1 MTQSIANATTLNP
14 QPAMKV
20 EMTEYD
26 AVTGQKIRKLTSIN
40 FGKTSL
46 NMMSTP
52 IVIKMNVIGVRKISN
67 IKLCI
72 TESSETVSG
81 SGTINSDG
89 SVSEGNFGIEHSP
102 ILSVKTSLTSF
113 MPGINVNGIASNNN
127 NVSISNS
134 SNTESEYIYLNMKS
148 PDSVK
153 RNHTSYKWIFD
164 FS

>member
-1 MTQSIANATTLNP
+1 
-14 QPAMKV
+14 
-20 EMTEYD
+20 
-26 AVTGQKIRKLTSIN
+26 
-40 FGKTSL
+40 
-46 NMMSTP
+46 
-52 IVIKMNVIGVRKISN
+52 MNVIGVRKISN